1 MSTLLFDTSALIE
14 LCRENGVAKLGVFG
28 SMAMNLW
35 DATRC
40 GLLPRLTIIC
50 RCCML
55 LAPSRTGDAVTFPV
69 EGFDGGSISMLTLQP
84 G

>member
-14 LCRENGVAKLGVFG
+14 LCRENDVAKLGVFG

-40 GLLPRLTIIC
+40 WLLPRLTIIC

-55 LAPSRTGDAVTFPV
+55 LALAEPAMLLPFPSKD
-69 EGFDGGSISMLTLQP
+69 SMEAP
-84 G
+84 SPC